1 MMTDSNTLTTRL
13 QPISDGTSES
23 SKIIETR
30 NPADFKY
37 FAIGKHWT
45 NKIKPVIESQ
55 EAQNIL
61 HHDFKKYSKSKQRD
75 INNHYKDMGLDKKAK
90 FSFKKNDM
98 PCDLDG
104 GGWRYYRIG
113 RPPAYDSYVC
123 KGACHWVANALLYTA
138 TKAFPKTQWQIVTS
152 DKHSTVWDGKVT
164 FFDLNYLAMQITPEV
179 CFENT
184 FMADGLTI
192 LPVGQYLYCH

>member
-1 MMTDSNTLTTRL
+1 MNDSNTLTDRL

-23 SKIIETR
+23 SQIIETR

-45 NKIKPVIESQ
+45 NKIKPVFESQ
-55 EAQNIL
+55 YAQKIL
-61 HHDFKKYSKSKQRD
+61 HHDFKRYIKSKERD
-75 INNHYKDMGLDKKAK
+75 INNHYKDMGLDKKAE
-90 FSFKKNDM
+90 FSFKKGDELW
-98 PCDLDG
+98 DWDIG
-104 GGWRYYRIG
+104 WWRYSRIG
-113 RPPAYDSYVC
+113 RPPAYDNYVC
-123 KGACHWVANALLYTA
+123 HQACHWVVNTLLYSA
-138 TKAFPKTQWQIVTS
+138 TNAFPKKQWQIITS

-184 FMADGLTI
+184 FMADGLSI
-192 LPVGQYLYCH
+192 LPVGQYLRCH